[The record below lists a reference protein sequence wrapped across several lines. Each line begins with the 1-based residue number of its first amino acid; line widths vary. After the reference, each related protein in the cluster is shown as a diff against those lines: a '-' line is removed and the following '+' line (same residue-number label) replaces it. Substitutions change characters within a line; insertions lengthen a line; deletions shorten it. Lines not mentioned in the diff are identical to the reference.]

1 VHVVLVA
8 PEIPPNT
15 GNVARLCVST
25 GARLH
30 LVRPLGFSLED
41 RHLRRA
47 GLDYWHELDLTVHDD
62 LDALLTA
69 KGDSPMFLASTRAG
83 RPYTEARYGEDAW
96 LVFGAE
102 TDGLPGPLL
111 ERFPEAGVRIP
122 MWGPSRCLNLSNA
135 VAVVLFEALRQTR
148 PADFPMPGPAP
159 ASALADGS
167 PGQPPSFRAPA

>member
-41 RHLRRA
+41 RYLRRA
-47 GLDYWHELDLTVHDD
+47 GLDYWPQLELTVHAD
-62 LDALLTA
+62 LAAFLA
-69 KGDSPMFLASTRAG
+69 ARGEAPMFLASAHAG
-83 RPYTEARYGEDAW
+83 RPYTEARYPEDAW

-102 TDGLPGPLL
+102 TDGLPESLL
-111 ERFPEAGVRIP
+111 ARFPEAGVRIP

-135 VAVVLFEALRQTR
+135 VAVVLFEALRQAR
-148 PADFPMPGPAP
+148 PDTFYPD
-159 ASALADGS
+159 ASRGAKAHPADGS
-167 PGQPPSFRAPA
+167 PRSLTA

>member
-1 VHVVLVA
+1 MNVVLVA

-25 GARLH
+25 GAALH
-30 LVRPLGFSLED
+30 LVKPLGFSLDD

-47 GLDYWHELDLTVHDD
+47 GLDYWRHLDLTVHDD
-62 LDALLTA
+62 FEAVLAAAGGAPLH
-69 KGDSPMFLASTRAG
+69 LASSRAET
-83 RPYTEARYGEDAW
+83 PYTAVAYGPDDW

-102 TDGLPGPLL
+102 TAGLP
-111 ERFPEAGVRIP
+111 ERLITRFAARAVRIP

-148 PADFPMPGPAP
+148 PAAFPAP
-159 ASALADGS
+159 DAALAAG
-167 PGQPPSFRAPA
+167 APRP

>member
-41 RHLRRA
+41 RYLKRA
-47 GLDYWHELDLTVHDD
+47 GLDYWPQLDLTVHDD
-62 LDALLTA
+62 VDALLA
-69 KGDSPMFLASTRAG
+69 ARGGAPMVLASTRAT
-83 RPYTEARYGEDAW
+83 RPYTEVRYGEDAW

-102 TDGLPGPLL
+102 TDGLPGSLL
-111 ERFPEAGVRIP
+111 DRFPEAGVRIP

-135 VAVVLFEALRQTR
+135 VAVVLFEALRQAR
-148 PADFPMPGPAP
+148 PESFYPARP
-159 ASALADGS
+159 T
-167 PGQPPSFRAPA
+167 QTPPSARVARA

>member
-1 VHVVLVA
+1 MNVVLVA

-41 RHLRRA
+41 RYLKRA
-47 GLDYWHELDLTVHDD
+47 GLDYWPQLDLTVHDD
-62 LDALLTA
+62 LAAFLA
-69 KGDSPMFLASTRAG
+69 ARGEAPMFLASARAG
-83 RPYTEARYGEDAW
+83 RPYTEARYGDDAY
-96 LVFGAE
+96 LVFGTE
-102 TDGLPGPLL
+102 TDGLPESLL

-135 VAVVLFEALRQTR
+135 VAVVLFEALRQAR
-148 PADFPMPGPAP
+148 PEAFYPAQ
-159 ASALADGS
+159 ANAAA
-167 PGQPPSFRAPA
+167 RAAGA

>member
-25 GARLH
+25 GSALH
-30 LVRPLGFSLED
+30 LVRPLGFSLAD
-41 RHLRRA
+41 RYLKRA
-47 GLDYWHELDLTVHDD
+47 GLDYWNHLDLTVHDD
-62 LDALLTA
+62 FDAVLALR
-69 KGDSPMFLASTRAG
+69 GDAPMHLASSRAA
-83 RPYTEARYGEDAW
+83 RPYTAVAYGADDW

-102 TDGLPGPLL
+102 TGGLPDALVTRFA
-111 ERFPEAGVRIP
+111 ERAVRIP

-148 PADFPMPGPAP
+148 PADFPVPEAAP
-159 ASALADGS
+159 AA
-167 PGQPPSFRAPA
+167 FRVPA

>member
-1 VHVVLVA
+1 MHVVLVA

-41 RHLRRA
+41 RYLKRA
-47 GLDYWHELDLTVHDD
+47 GLDYWPQLDLTVHDD
-62 LDALLTA
+62 LGAFLAA
-69 KGDSPMFLASTRAG
+69 KGGDPMVLASTRAG
-83 RPYTEARYGEDAW
+83 RPYTEAAYGEDTW

-102 TDGLPGPLL
+102 TEGLPESLL
-111 ERFPEAGVRIP
+111 GRFPEAGVRIP

-135 VAVVLFEALRQTR
+135 VAVVLFEALRQAR
-148 PADFPMPGPAP
+148 PEAFYPARP
-159 ASALADGS
+159 SET
-167 PGQPPSFRAPA
+167 PPSARVARA

>member
-1 VHVVLVA
+1 VNVVLVA

-41 RHLRRA
+41 RYLKRA
-47 GLDYWHELDLTVHDD
+47 GLDYWPQLNLTVHDG
-62 LDALLTA
+62 LEALLA
-69 KGDSPMFLASTRAG
+69 ARGAAPMFLASARAG
-83 RPYTEARYGEDAW
+83 RPYTEARYGDDAW

-102 TDGLPGPLL
+102 TDGLPEPLL
-111 ERFPEAGVRIP
+111 SRFPEAGVRIP

-135 VAVVLFEALRQTR
+135 VAVVLFEALRQAR
-148 PADFPMPGPAP
+148 PEAFYPSGAGPDA
-159 ASALADGS
+159 AAAAAA
-167 PGQPPSFRAPA
+167 RAAGA

>member
-41 RHLRRA
+41 RYLKRA
-47 GLDYWHELDLTVHDD
+47 GLDYWPQLELTVHDD
-62 LDALLTA
+62 LAALLA
-69 KGDSPMFLASTRAG
+69 ARGEAPMFLASTHAG
-83 RPYTEARYGEDAW
+83 RPYTEARYAEDSW

-102 TDGLPGPLL
+102 TDGLPESLL
-111 ERFPEAGVRIP
+111 ARFPETGVRIP

-135 VAVVLFEALRQTR
+135 VAVVLFEALRQAR
-148 PADFPMPGPAP
+148 PAAFYGDRAHPAD
-159 ASALADGS
+159 AARSLTA
-167 PGQPPSFRAPA
+167 

>member
-25 GARLH
+25 GAALH
-30 LVRPLGFSLED
+30 LVRPLGYSLDD
-41 RHLRRA
+41 RHLKRA
-47 GLDYWHELDLTVHDD
+47 GLDYWAHLDLTVHDD
-62 LDALLTA
+62 FASVLAA
-69 KGDSPMFLASTRAG
+69 KGDAPMHLASSRA
-83 RPYTEARYGEDAW
+83 RRAYSEVRYGPDDW

-102 TDGLPGPLL
+102 TAGLPRALL
-111 ERFPEAGVRIP
+111 AAFAERGVRIP

-148 PADFPMPGPAP
+148 PADFPAPEAAP
-159 ASALADGS
+159 AAV
-167 PGQPPSFRAPA
+167 RAPA